1 MNQTGIVSAAMLK
14 NSLTRLG
21 GQRFCTEEQPP
32 RQRLEWLK
40 EVIGREYANVDIT
53 PPAQTRLYNDMFIYP
68 WQQGLRLSP
77 IQSNAITLEILPK
90 EPESVSQD
98 CYFAV
103 LLTAGEYKLEQGG
116 REVFLKPGEMSLYD
130 ATEPHRITIPQPF
143 SKILI
148 SIPRQLLDERVSNIC
163 NLTATRLPTQT
174 GIAAITASMIQ
185 STVSQLEQLDPSAFQ
200 SLSDPILEM
209 LTMTLTE
216 QKGSTCMLS
225 RHRSFALMR
234 VKRFIANQLSDTELN
249 TEVISRAVGLSPR
262 YINNLFNEDNTSL
275 MRYLTKQR
283 LSRSRHYLATSL
295 YSYLSITEVAIKSG
309 FSNMAHFSR
318 IFRQA
323 YGLSPSDYRLQQMEI
338 QSSNT
343 HLKVKRVIRCETEL
357 RKISYNFSSLL
368 KS

>member
-1 MNQTGIVSAAMLK
+1 MNQTNVVSAAILN
-14 NSLTRLG
+14 NSLNHLG
-21 GQRFCTEEQPP
+21 GQRFCTEQQPAK
-32 RQRLEWLK
+32 QRLEWLK
-40 EVIGREYANVDIT
+40 EIIGREYANVDIT
-53 PPAQTRLYNDMFIYP
+53 PPDQTYLYNDMFIYP

-77 IQSNAITLEILPK
+77 IQSNAITLERLPK

-130 ATEPHRITIPQPF
+130 ATEPHRITTPQPF

-216 QKGSTCMLS
+216 QKGSSCMLS
-225 RHRSFALMR
+225 RHQSFALMR
-234 VKRFIANQLSDTELN
+234 IKRFIANQLSDTELN

-283 LSRSRHYLATSL
+283 LSRSRHYLATPL
-295 YSYLSITEVAIKSG
+295 YNYLSITEVAMKSG

-338 QSSNT
+338 QSSS
-343 HLKVKRVIRCETEL
+343 VIKHAFESQNSHQMRDGIE
-357 RKISYNFSSLL
+357 KN
-368 KS
+368 

>member
-1 MNQTGIVSAAMLK
+1 MSQTNVVSSAMLS
-14 NSLTRLG
+14 NSLNQLG
-21 GQRFCTEEQPP
+21 GQRFCTEQQPIE
-32 RQRLEWLK
+32 QRLEWLK
-40 EVIGREYANVDIT
+40 EVIGREYANVDIR
-53 PPAQTRLYNDMFIYP
+53 PPEHTHLYNDMFIYP

-77 IQSNAITLEILPK
+77 IQSNAITIERLPK

-148 SIPRQLLDERVSNIC
+148 SIPRHLLDERVSNIC
-163 NLTATRLPTQT
+163 HMTATRLPTQS

-185 STVSQLEQLDPSAFQ
+185 STVSQLEQLEPSDFH
-200 SLSDPILEM
+200 SLSDPVLEM
-209 LTMTLTE
+209 LTMTLAE
-216 QKGSTCMLS
+216 QQGSSGTLS
-225 RHRSFALMR
+225 RHRNLALMR
-234 VKRFIANQLSDTELN
+234 VKRFIANQLSNTELN
-249 TEVISRAVGLSPR
+249 TDVISRAVGLSPR

-283 LSRSRHYLATSL
+283 LSRSRHYLATPL
-295 YSYLSITEVAIKSG
+295 YSYLNITEVAMKSG

-318 IFRQA
+318 IFRQV
-323 YGLSPSDYRLQQMEI
+323 YGLSPSDYRLQQQES
-338 QSSNT
+338 QSSSAIK
-343 HLKVKRVIRCETEL
+343 HAFESECSHQIRDGIE
-357 RKISYNFSSLL
+357 KN
-368 KS
+368 